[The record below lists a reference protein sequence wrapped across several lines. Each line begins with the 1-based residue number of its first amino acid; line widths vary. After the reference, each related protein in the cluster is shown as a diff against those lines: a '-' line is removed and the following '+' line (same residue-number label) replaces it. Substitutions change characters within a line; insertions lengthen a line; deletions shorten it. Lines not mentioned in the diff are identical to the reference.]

1 LQSDVGRGT
10 TALPM
15 LLRPR
20 ALLLVLLTTA
30 VIGCGE
36 PPIAAAPQDQPPAP
50 VEVAS
55 AEAGVLSEDW
65 VFVGEVHSLRKA
77 ELAPGAGGEVV
88 MIEVR
93 EGDRVEVGQVLVE
106 LDERQAKARLRAAR
120 SSQRESERELAQA
133 RRDATRAQSLG
144 GVVIPAAEIE
154 QQTSRADTLEARKLR
169 YGAEVDAV
177 RAQLD
182 DHRVIAPFTGVIA
195 TRFVDLGQWV
205 DAGETVFELI
215 SVDEVELLVDV
226 RPELVGHL
234 RVGGEAVVRPSSS
247 SMATSRDRDRVVA
260 EVLGIVPSLDPSTR
274 TIKVRLAP
282 REPRA
287 WLLPGSAVDVAFPVA
302 IDTARAS
309 DPEAGEAVIVPRD
322 ALVLGAVDTRVL
334 EVVEGKA
341 KPIQVE
347 VLARAGDRAVIR
359 APGLHAGA
367 MVVTRGNERLR
378 PGQSV
383 AVIEAKQEPAP

>member
-1 LQSDVGRGT
+1 
-10 TALPM
+10 
-15 LLRPR
+15 
-20 ALLLVLLTTA
+20 
-30 VIGCGE
+30 
-36 PPIAAAPQDQPPAP
+36 
-50 VEVAS
+50 
-55 AEAGVLSEDW
+55 
-65 VFVGEVHSLRKA
+65 
-77 ELAPGAGGEVV
+77 
-88 MIEVR
+88 
-93 EGDRVEVGQVLVE
+93 
-106 LDERQAKARLRAAR
+106 
-120 SSQRESERELAQA
+120 
-133 RRDATRAQSLG
+133 
-144 GVVIPAAEIE
+144 
-154 QQTSRADTLEARKLR
+154 
-169 YGAEVDAV
+169 
-177 RAQLD
+177 
-182 DHRVIAPFTGVIA
+182 VIAPFTGVIA